1 MVISDYTLIT
11 SMTFSVQVIPNY
23 LYNDIIVFRC
33 AVKSKG
39 WCNLQLQESFDYAKV
54 ESFNYY
60 WIISMWPQVPP
71 EGLWLLFFKKIER
84 INDHKLVDEIS
95 HFEADQTSVGRCLGV
110 QAISSTSPAHD
121 DDVVVSVNEQR
132 RPRACSACS
141 IFLLSLCKSLINS
154 NKNQA

>member
-60 WIISMWPQVPP
+60 CIIWLLKWHFFNYYTRNNECYYFNNTIISLPEATYLQIAFAFLFSWWGLEFPVKSITVMW
-71 EGLWLLFFKKIER
+71 IED
-84 INDHKLVDEIS
+84 IYK
-95 HFEADQTSVGRCLGV
+95 APTY
-110 QAISSTSPAHD
+110 
-121 DDVVVSVNEQR
+121 
-132 RPRACSACS
+132 
-141 IFLLSLCKSLINS
+141 
-154 NKNQA
+154 